1 VPPDEVLRLR
11 VRQLRMRLRVRRR
24 GRGGVQQETGAY
36 VSDLR
41 EEGDVMRRALRCL
54 PCLLMLLTACKGGS
68 DRYDRNV
75 AVPKGDPAFPALMT
89 SWVIDR
95 AGVLSA
101 PVIAEGD
108 AICQKLKT
116 DGVAEVVVV
125 LIKGVKQPEDWA
137 THYGRWLGLG
147 KKGLST
153 EGGNKGL
160 VWLIRPDA
168 EEKLT
173 VSVGRG
179 LPGFTTVDYG
189 PIMDGAIEYFNF
201 NNYDKGVLTLVA
213 QTDQVL
219 RRISGGGK

>member
-1 VPPDEVLRLR
+1 MKRVTLRL
-11 VRQLRMRLRVRRR
+11 L
-24 GRGGVQQETGAY
+24 
-36 VSDLR
+36 
-41 EEGDVMRRALRCL
+41 
-54 PCLLMLLTACKGGS
+54 CLLAFFAACTGGGN
-68 DRYDRNV
+68 RYDQNTS
-75 AVPKGDPAFPALMT
+75 VPKGDPAFPSLAT
-89 SWVIDR
+89 SWVIDK
-95 AGVLSA
+95 AGVLSDS
-101 PVIAEGD
+101 VIVASD

-125 LIKGVKQPEDWA
+125 LINGVKQPEDWA

-168 EEKLT
+168 QEKLT

-189 PIMDGAIEYFNF
+189 PIMDGALEYLNF
-201 NNYDKGVLTLVA
+201 GNFDRGVSTLVA
-213 QTDQVL
+213 RTDQVL
-219 RRISGGGK
+219 RRVSGGTE

>member
-1 VPPDEVLRLR
+1 
-11 VRQLRMRLRVRRR
+11 
-24 GRGGVQQETGAY
+24 
-36 VSDLR
+36 
-41 EEGDVMRRALRCL
+41 MRRVLRCL
-54 PCLLMLLTACKGGS
+54 PCLLMLLASCKGDA
-68 DRYDRNV
+68 DRYDKNV
-75 AVPKGDPAFPALMT
+75 SVPKGDPAFPPLGA

-108 AICQKLKT
+108 AICEKLKA
-116 DGVAEVVVV
+116 DGIAEVVVV
-125 LIKGVKQPEDWA
+125 LITGVKQPEDWA

-147 KKGLST
+147 EKGLST
-153 EGGNKGL
+153 EGGNRGL

-189 PIMDGAIEYFNF
+189 PIMDGALEYLNF
-201 NNYDKGVLTLVA
+201 GNFDGGVMTLVA
-213 QTDQVL
+213 QTDLVL

>member
-1 VPPDEVLRLR
+1 
-11 VRQLRMRLRVRRR
+11 M
-24 GRGGVQQETGAY
+24 
-36 VSDLR
+36 
-41 EEGDVMRRALRCL
+41 MRRIAW
-54 PCLLMLLTACKGGS
+54 CLLLALTLMLMAACKGGN

-75 AVPKGDPAFPALMT
+75 SVPKGDPAFPPLTT
-89 SWVIDR
+89 SWVIDKT
-95 AGVLSA
+95 GVLSD
-101 PVIAEGD
+101 PVIAETD

-116 DGVAEVVVV
+116 DDVAEVIVI
-125 LIKGVKQPEDWA
+125 LINGVKQPEDWA

-168 EEKLT
+168 PEKLT

-189 PIMDGAIEYFNF
+189 PIMDEAIEYLNF
-201 NNYDKGVLTLVA
+201 NNYNKGVMTLIVR
-213 QTDQVL
+213 TDQVL
-219 RRISGGGK
+219 RAIKSRST

>member
-1 VPPDEVLRLR
+1 
-11 VRQLRMRLRVRRR
+11 
-24 GRGGVQQETGAY
+24 
-36 VSDLR
+36 
-41 EEGDVMRRALRCL
+41 MRRIAPSLLFAL
-54 PCLLMLLTACKGGS
+54 LLIASCKGGN
-68 DRYDRNV
+68 DRYDQNV
-75 AVPKGDPAFPALMT
+75 SVPKGDPAFPPLTT

-95 AGVLSA
+95 AGVLSG
-101 PVIAEGD
+101 PVIAGND

-116 DGVAEVVVV
+116 DGVAEVIVVV
-125 LIKGVKQPEDWA
+125 INGVKQPEDWA

-168 EEKLT
+168 REKLT

-179 LPGFTTVDYG
+179 LPGFTTVDYS
-189 PIMDGAIEYFNF
+189 PIIDSALEYFNF
-201 NNYDKGVLTLVA
+201 NNFDKGVTTLVT

-219 RRISGGGK
+219 RKINGGGK